1 MLLPKAHSKDN
12 CDKITPLANQKEK
25 YMATKVAVNG
35 TGRIGLIA
43 IKIAVEREEL
53 ELVAVNSTATPEM
66 LIYLL
71 KYDTVHRG
79 VDAKILDDRHIEVAG
94 KKVILFS
101 ERDPEKLDFGAVGA
115 EVVVECAGVFITTE
129 KAQPFLKNGVK
140 HVVLSSPAKDDTPTY
155 VMGINTDDYRGEA
168 IVSNASC
175 TTNCL
180 APICKVLDDAFGIES
195 GLMTTIH
202 SYTND
207 QNLLDV
213 KHSKDMRRARAA
225 AVNMI
230 PTTTGAARAISLV
243 MPHLKG
249 KLNGYAMRVPT
260 TDVSVVD
267 LTVNLKNEVTVEM
280 IVAAFEKAAQSNFKG
295 LIEVDHDKRV
305 SSDFVGST
313 YSSTF
318 VPDMTS
324 VVDGNT
330 VKVLAWYDNEWGY
343 TERLMDMCV
352 FVNRYQG

>member
-1 MLLPKAHSKDN
+1 
-12 CDKITPLANQKEK
+12 
-25 YMATKVAVNG
+25 MATKVAVNG

-43 IKIAVEREEL
+43 IKIAVAREDL
-53 ELVAVNSTATPEM
+53 ELVAINSTATPEM
-66 LIYLL
+66 LVYLL

-79 VDAKILDDRHIEVAG
+79 IDAEIIDADHIRVRGTEVR
-94 KKVILFS
+94 LFS
-101 ERDPEKLDFGAVGA
+101 ERDPQKLDFGAVGA
-115 EVVVECAGVFITTE
+115 EVVIECTGVFLTTE
-129 KAQPFLKNGVK
+129 KAKPFLRNGVR
-140 HVVLSSPAKDDTPTY
+140 HVVMSAPAKDDTPTY
-155 VMGINTDDYRGEA
+155 VLGINTDTYQGEA
-168 IVSNASC
+168 IISNASC

-180 APICKVLDDAFGIES
+180 APVCKVLDDAFGIEN

-230 PTTTGAARAISLV
+230 PTTTGAAKAIALV

-267 LTVNLKNEVTVEM
+267 LTVNLKKEVSAEAV
-280 IVAAFEKAAQSNFKG
+280 IAAFEDAAANSFKG
-295 LIEVDHDKRV
+295 LIEIDHDKRV

-313 YSSTF
+313 YSATF

-330 VKVLAWYDNEWGY
+330 VKILAWYDNEWGY
-343 TERLMDMCV
+343 TERLMDMCR
-352 FVNRYQG
+352 FVSSHRG

>member
-1 MLLPKAHSKDN
+1 MALKA
-12 CDKITPLANQKEK
+12 
-25 YMATKVAVNG
+25 AVNG

-43 IKIAVEREEL
+43 IKILTERSDT
-53 ELVAVNSTATPEM
+53 ELVAINTTASLEM
-66 LIYLL
+66 LAYLL

-79 VDAKILDDRHIEVAG
+79 ADVEIVDDETMTINGHNVHI
-94 KKVILFS
+94 FS
-101 ERDPEKLDFGAVGA
+101 ERDPEKLDFGSKGA
-115 EVVVECAGVFITTE
+115 EAVLECTGVFLTTE
-129 KAQPFLKNGVK
+129 KAKAFLKNGVK
-140 HVVLSSPAKDDTPTY
+140 RVIMSAPAKDDETATFVY
-155 VMGINTDDYRGEA
+155 KINTDDYHGEA

-180 APICKVLDDAFGIES
+180 APVCKVLDDAFGIDN

-213 KHSKDMRRARAA
+213 KHAKDFRRARAA

-230 PTTTGAARAISLV
+230 PTTTGAAKALGLV

-267 LTVNLKNEVTVEM
+267 LTVNVKKEVTTEEV
-280 IVAAFEKAAQSNFKG
+280 IAAFEKAAQGSFKG
-295 LIEVDHDKRV
+295 LIEIDHDKRV

-313 YSSTF
+313 YSATF

-343 TERLMDMCV
+343 TERLVDMAV
-352 FVNRYQG
+352 FVSVQ

>member
-1 MLLPKAHSKDN
+1 MALKA
-12 CDKITPLANQKEK
+12 
-25 YMATKVAVNG
+25 AVNG

-43 IKIAVEREEL
+43 IKILTERSDT
-53 ELVAVNSTATPEM
+53 ELVAINTTASLEM
-66 LIYLL
+66 LAYLL

-79 VDAKILDDRHIEVAG
+79 AEVEIIDEETMRINGTNVHI
-94 KKVILFS
+94 FS
-101 ERDPEKLDFGAVGA
+101 ERNPEKLDFGSKGA
-115 EVVVECAGVFITTE
+115 EVVLECTGVFLTTE
-129 KAQPFLKNGVK
+129 KAKPFLKNGVK
-140 HVVLSSPAKDDTPTY
+140 RVVMSAPAKDDETATFVY
-155 VMGINTDDYRGEA
+155 NINTDDYAGQA

-180 APICKVLDDAFGIES
+180 APVCKVLDDAFGIDN

-213 KHSKDMRRARAA
+213 KHAKDFRRARAA

-230 PTTTGAARAISLV
+230 PTTTGAAKAIGLV

-267 LTVNLKNEVTVEM
+267 LTVNVKKEVTKEEV
-280 IVAAFEKAAQSNFKG
+280 IAAFEKAAEGAFKG
-295 LIEVDHDKRV
+295 LIEIDHDKRV
-305 SSDFVGST
+305 SSDFVGSS
-313 YSSTF
+313 YSATF

-343 TERLMDMCV
+343 TERLVDMAV
-352 FVNRYQG
+352 LVSR

>member
-1 MLLPKAHSKDN
+1 
-12 CDKITPLANQKEK
+12 
-25 YMATKVAVNG
+25 MATKVAVNG

-43 IKIAVEREEL
+43 IKIAVAREEL
-53 ELVAVNSTATPEM
+53 ELVAINSTATPDM
-66 LIYLL
+66 LVYLL

-79 VDAKILDDRHIEVAG
+79 VDAKMLDDDHIEIAG
-94 KKVILFS
+94 KKVRLFS
-101 ERDPEKLDFGAVGA
+101 ERDPEKLDFGSAGA
-115 EVVVECAGVFITTE
+115 EVVVECTGVFLTTE
-129 KAQPFLKNGVK
+129 KAQPFLKNGVR
-140 HVVLSSPAKDDTPTY
+140 HVVMSAPAKDDTPTF
-155 VMGINTDDYRGEA
+155 VLGINTESYQGEA
-168 IVSNASC
+168 IISNASC

-180 APICKVLDDAFGIES
+180 APICKVLDDAFGIEN

-202 SYTND
+202 AYTND

-213 KHSKDMRRARAA
+213 KHKKDMRRARAA

-230 PTTTGAARAISLV
+230 PTTTGAAKAIALV

-267 LTVNLKNEVTVEM
+267 LTVNLKQDTSKEEVIAQM
-280 IVAAFEKAAQSNFKG
+280 EKAAEGSFKG
-295 LIEVDHDKRV
+295 LIEIDHDKRV

-313 YSSTF
+313 YSATF

-343 TERLMDMCV
+343 TERLMDMCR
-352 FVNRYQG
+352 FVSQYRG